1 MSNDEYSRILL
12 DEYKKYDYLNQ
23 HKETQ
28 LIKILVSYIKPS
40 FLFKSNIL
48 TPIHLGRA
56 VEKENSKDGA
66 ITDKDIK
73 WLHENCI
80 GDDDFEG
87 NISHVNRRVGFLTG
101 TYWAWKNYEK
111 LGNPEYFG
119 SFGYRR
125 LLPADYLANIEKYD
139 FILPEKTFVN
149 DINNKACL
157 VNAHGEGVLNETLSI
172 LTKLYGISVKHQFE
186 NYLNLKNGYY
196 FELYILK
203 KHLFFEF
210 CNWIFPIFFELL
222 KNIDKVVISSEERMK
237 IIAHFEKIFQTED
250 CNENNF
256 EMYQIRSIG
265 FIIERLTGFYLYRL
279 TQCNMYK
286 YCELN
291 PFIPNSNNIIGEL
304 RNRLKKGGGINA
316 KRN

>member
-1 MSNDEYSRILL
+1 MSNDEYSRVLL
-12 DEYKKYDYLNQ
+12 DEYKKYDYVNQ
-23 HKETQ
+23 NRTNP

-40 FLFKSNIL
+40 FLFKSEIL

-56 VEKENSKDGA
+56 VERDNSKDGV
-66 ITDKDIK
+66 ITDDDIR

-87 NISHVNRRVGFLTG
+87 NISYTNRRVGFLTG